1 MQLFDQSD
9 ICEHNSNM
17 FTKKELEEYTF
28 AAIHV
33 LSSIDLV
40 EMKKKK
46 ITIETKLSEPTI
58 WSDNKKASAFNQ
70 ELSQISSEINNIE
83 KIKYELED
91 LEVACDLNDEVE
103 FIRIKAKLDKAIES
117 FQNKQFLNGPFDNQG
132 VFLSIFAG
140 AGGLDAQDWASILC
154 AMYQTFSKN
163 QNWDCRLVNLSASEE
178 AGIKSATLEIL
189 GENAYGLLKE
199 EAGVHRLVRISPF
212 NSGGTRETSFAMVEV
227 VPNNLSSKIEI
238 EIDDKDIRIDTFMS
252 SGKGGQGVNTTYS
265 AVRIVHLPTNIS
277 VQCQDERSQIM
288 NKARAMEILKN
299 KLAVIELQ
307 KQKEFERELKGTLV
321 SNEWGSQIR
330 NYVFHPYK
338 LVKDLRSGWETTDIA
353 QVVEYGQILPVIW
366 SVKKARKEID
376 KV

>member
-1 MQLFDQSD
+1 MLT
-9 ICEHNSNM
+9 N
-17 FTKKELEEYTF
+17 KELEEYINF
-28 AAIHV
+28 ARQI
-33 LSSIDLV
+33 LSTMDLV
-40 EMKKKK
+40 ALQK
-46 ITIETKLSEPTI
+46 TKSELENELTQPEI
-58 WSDNKKASAFNQ
+58 WSDNKKATNLNQ
-70 ELSQISSEINNIE
+70 ELSRANNE
-83 KIKYELED
+83 LQTLQNLNSELEN
-91 LEVACDLNDEVE
+91 LQVAFDMQDEIE
-103 FIRIKAKLDKAIES
+103 FRSTKTKLDGELET

-154 AMYQTFSKN
+154 SMYQAFAKL
-163 QNWDCRLVNLSASEE
+163 QGWDCKLVNLSASEE

-212 NSGGTRETSFAMVEV
+212 NNGGTRETSFAMVEV
-227 VPNNLSSKIEI
+227 IPNNLSAKIEI
-238 EIDDKDIRIDTFMS
+238 KIDDKDLRIDTFMS

-288 NKARAMEILKN
+288 NKARAMTILTN

-307 KQKEFERELKGTLV
+307 KQKEFERDLKGAVV

-330 NYVFHPYK
+330 NYVLHPYK
-338 LVKDLRSGWETTDIA
+338 LVKDLRSGWETADVPSVI
-353 QVVEYGQILPVIW
+353 EYGNLLPIIW
-366 SVKKARKEID
+366 SVKKSKNN
-376 KV
+376 

>member
-1 MQLFDQSD
+1 
-9 ICEHNSNM
+9 M
-17 FTKKELEEYTF
+17 FTKKELEEYTL
-28 AAIHV
+28 AALQV
-33 LSSIDLV
+33 LSSIDLAAIGDR
-40 EMKKKK
+40 KSA
-46 ITIETKLSEPTI
+46 IETELSDPAI
-58 WSDNKKASAFNQ
+58 WDDNKKASTLNQ
-70 ELSQISSEINNIE
+70 ELSQISNEISNIE

-91 LEVACDLNDEVE
+91 LEVAYDLDDESE
-103 FIRIKAKLDKAIES
+103 FARIKTKLDNAIET

-154 AMYQTFSKN
+154 AMYQTFAKN
-163 QNWDCRLVNLSASEE
+163 QGWDCRLVNLSASEE

-189 GENAYGLLKE
+189 GDNAYGLLKE

-238 EIDDKDIRIDTFMS
+238 KIDDKDIRIDTFMS

-265 AVRIVHLPTNIS
+265 AVRIVHLLTNIS

-338 LVKDLRSGWETTDIA
+338 LVKDLRSGWETADISL
-353 QVVEYGQILPVIW
+353 VVEYGQILPIIW
-366 SVKKARKEID
+366 SVKKSKKDID